1 MAVSMSVLSCC
12 QRALSWFLSPGL
24 AWLAL
29 SSWLTEVVLPS
40 SLCLRVALGRLQC
53 EDVTPYTETDRRCVW
68 RGELQIEIGISH

>member
-53 EDVTPYTETDRRCVW
+53 EDVRWSTDRRCVW
-68 RGELQIEIGISH
+68 RGKLQIEIGISH